1 MHLLLSW
8 QISGNGSANI
18 PARYVTGYLGDINHV
33 YSGAG
38 DFSAWYEVFLDGNWW
53 TTWTLATMN
62 PAIVA
67 C

>member
-18 PARYVTGYLGDINHV
+18 PARYATGYLGDINHV

-38 DFSAWYEVFLDGNWW
+38 DFSAWYEVFLNGNW
-53 TTWTLATMN
+53 
-62 PAIVA
+62 
-67 C
+67 